1 MYGGFNVDLANFTGF
16 LPVQEREVDVGILDV
31 VGSDAV
37 QALAKEHRQAA
48 YAGRVSGAYLR
59 ALEGKDLG

>member
-1 MYGGFNVDLANFTGF
+1 M
-16 LPVQEREVDVGILDV
+16 QEREVDVGILDV